1 MFSYKN
7 YSKKWFTLIEMVL
20 VTIILSLV
28 FLVIIST
35 YLGMISS
42 RVQIQARQTLTENTY
57 FMLERLNAVVSDFTI
72 DYEEYFNRSIVWCS
86 WWWWWWDSFVWTWSP
101 NWVNSE
107 WYCDNF
113 TAYGNKNWQTWVDW
127 NNWQLYHCSSINTTV
142 PDPNKIYR
150 WKKDDLSEWSSS
162 DGIEDRNWCWNDTD
176 LVWKPQSYWQYARQ
190 FMDVW
195 DNVSGT
201 WWAVWDDDD
210 LDLWHWPDSLF
221 KNKNV
226 QEIYLKNKAWD
237 QRILIRRALVGTG
250 DRNNS
255 WSIDDDTNKL
265 YTLQMLRLRWFDAGK
280 KHDFDLNSP
289 WMYDWQIDTWACDY
303 GLWFKCSGDSVWW
316 AYSDYKLP
324 DDKDDGWVNIFSN
337 EITITDWNLAIY
349 PSKNPNLSWNED
361 WTQINPYIK
370 LNIEAKLYW
379 WAWAWR
385 VNSDTLKKYQI
396 NLQTMFNV
404 RSNY

>member
-1 MFSYKN
+1 
-7 YSKKWFTLIEMVL
+7 
-20 VTIILSLV
+20 
-28 FLVIIST
+28 
-35 YLGMISS
+35 
-42 RVQIQARQTLTENTY
+42 RQTLTENTY

-72 DYEEYFNRSIVWCS
+72 DYEEYFNRSIVGCS
-86 WWWWWWDSFVWTWSP
+86 GGGGGGDSFVWTGSP
-101 NWVNSE
+101 NGVNSE
-107 WYCDNF
+107 GYCDNF
-113 TAYGNKNWQTWVDW
+113 TAYGNKNWQTGVDG

-150 WKKDDLSEWSSS
+150 GKKDDLSEWSSS
-162 DGIEDRNWCWNDTD
+162 DGIEDRNGCWNDTD
-176 LVWKPQSYWQYARQ
+176 LVGKPQSYGQYARQ
-190 FMDVW
+190 FMDVG

-201 WWAVWDDDD
+201 GGAVGDDDD
-210 LDLWHWPDSLF
+210 LDLGHGPDSLF

-226 QEIYLKNKAWD
+226 QEIYLKNKAGD

-255 WSIDDDTNKL
+255 GSIDDDTNKL
-265 YTLQMLRLRWFDAGK
+265 YTLQMLRLRGFDAGK

-289 WMYDWQIDTWACDY
+289 GMYDGQIDTWACDY
-303 GLWFKCSGDSVWW
+303 GLGFKCSGDSVGG

-361 WTQINPYIK
+361 GTQINPYIK
-370 LNIEAKLYW
+370 LNIEAKLYGG
-379 WAWAWR
+379 AWAGR